1 MSNEAKI
8 KVDVEGAAEAQRKL
22 KQLTEGFKDWGRTIG
37 GLAAGVAKDLGSA
50 STALARVDPGAAAQK
65 FRDFR
70 KTVTEASVASGRSL
84 DALKSQFADLSNKT
98 LLPDEQVADFSQA
111 LGRATY
117 DFNDSRKAVEALR
130 GSGAAAG
137 RSLEEMGGIA
147 ETLHNQMGQSLDDIP
162 DALASIEAAAKA
174 LGTTG
179 GPAALM
185 DDIQALGGV
194 LSQVS
199 VTGKRSANDLV
210 AVLAALGKG
219 RNVEQAKAIQ
229 SALVGRFAAG
239 GEQMRLNLGI
249 KRQDFYD
256 DNGNV
261 RVNAQNVQRLRD
273 FYLKRTGGDVE
284 RAKSLASFSGN
295 LGPQL
300 AAALFRPGLIEDM
313 KRAATAKTEA
323 GGSTAGPDALAKL
336 RASQHGIE
344 TARQN
349 QRDREQRENLGSKV
363 NAAQQTVAD
372 ALPDNAL
379 LRMGALGIGGGVAGK
394 LTDQLFGAL
403 GKGAGS
409 AAASLF
415 QVAEAGGK
423 AQLVFGGGSSGA
435 SVPVAG
441 AAAAVGGTVALAA
454 GVYGYAKTEAAVRDA
469 SLDAVTSERETAK
482 ARSRAGKNTL
492 VNDLAAGRKRFVDH
506 WYGGGYEDVPAPEQA
521 AEAAKYRADPKN
533 QANLP
538 DWARRPVEVRLRIED
553 ASGHPNQVVQ
563 VQKGQAGRQ

>member
-22 KQLTEGFKDWGRTIG
+22 KQVTEGFKDWGRTIG
-37 GLAAGVAKDLGSA
+37 GLAAGIAKDLGST

-84 DALKSQFADLSNKT
+84 DALKSQFADLSSKA
-98 LLPDEQVADFSQA
+98 LLPDEQVAEFSQA

-130 GSGAAAG
+130 GSGLAAG

-162 DALASIEAAAKA
+162 DALASIEASAKA

-199 VTGKRSANDLV
+199 VTGKRSANDLIG
-210 AVLAALGKG
+210 VLAALGKG
-219 RNVEQAKAIQ
+219 RNVEQTKAIQ
-229 SALVGRFAAG
+229 SALVGRFASG

-273 FYLKRTGGDVE
+273 FYLKRTGGNVE

-300 AAALFRPGLIEDM
+300 ASALFRPGLIEDM
-313 KRAATAKTEA
+313 KRAATAKEEA

-336 RASQHGIE
+336 RASQHGVE
-344 TARQN
+344 TERQN
-349 QRDREQRENLGSKV
+349 KRDREQRENVGEKM
-363 NAAQQTVAD
+363 NAAQQAVAG
-372 ALPDNAL
+372 ALPENSL
-379 LRMGALGIGGGVAGK
+379 LRMGALGVGGGIASK
-394 LTDQLFGAL
+394 LTDQVFGAL

-409 AAASLF
+409 AAGSLF

-423 AQLVFGGGSSGA
+423 AQLAFRALGEGGTA
-435 SVPVAG
+435 TPVAG
-441 AAAAVGGTVALAA
+441 AAAVVGGPAVLAA
-454 GVYGYAKTEAAVRDA
+454 GAYGYAKTEAAVRDA
-469 SLDAVTSERETAK
+469 ALDAVSSEREKAKTRTA
-482 ARSRAGKNTL
+482 RGENPL
-492 VNDLAAGRKRFVDH
+492 VNDLITGRKKLVQH
-506 WYGGGYEDVPAPEQA
+506 WYGGSYEDVPREQQA
-521 AEAAKYRADPKN
+521 AEAAHFRSDP
-533 QANLP
+533 ANAKTL
-538 DWARRPVEVRLRIED
+538 ALIPVEVRLKIED